1 MTPHAAA
8 LSPDPAA
15 APASDLLLAE
25 ILTGLMAP
33 QKYLYP
39 KFFYDQHG
47 SELFDR
53 ICELPEYYLTRTEQK
68 ILEAHAPRFVRKLG
82 PGTRLVEPGSGSS
95 LKTHVLL
102 EALVAPAAYVPVDIS
117 RSHLLAVSDS
127 LVTRYPCI
135 EILPVCADFTQPF
148 ELPDPIIPI
157 RRTLV
162 FFPGSTIGNF
172 DRAEAIELM
181 RMMARIAG
189 QDGLVM
195 IGADLRKSPA
205 LLEAAYND
213 AAGVTAEFNLNLLA
227 RLNREYGADF
237 DLDAFEHRAPWVEED
252 SRIEMHL
259 VSRRAQRAHIGGAEI
274 AFEAGESIW
283 TESCHKYDCDQFAAM
298 AAAAGLNVREIWM
311 DDERRFSVQLLG
323 VGAGDQHGEQHF

>member
-1 MTPHAAA
+1 MSSHAAA
-8 LSPDPAA
+8 LSPDIAA

-25 ILTGLMAP
+25 ILTGLNAP

-53 ICELPEYYLTRTEQK
+53 ICELPEYYLTRIEQA
-68 ILEAHAPRFVRKLG
+68 ILETHAPRFIRRLG
-82 PGTRLVEPGSGSS
+82 PGIRLVEPGSGSS
-95 LKTHVLL
+95 LKTRVLL
-102 EALVAPAAYVPVDIS
+102 DALVAPAVYVPVDIS
-117 RSHLLAVSDS
+117 RSHLLAVAES

-135 EILPVCADFTQPF
+135 EILPVCADFTLPF
-148 ELPDPIIPI
+148 DLPDAALPI
-157 RRTLV
+157 RQTVV

-172 DRAEAIELM
+172 DRDEAIALL
-181 RMMARIAG
+181 RMMAQLAG
-189 QDGLVM
+189 HDGLV
-195 IGADLRKSPA
+195 IVGADLRKSRA
-205 LLEAAYND
+205 VLEAAYND

-237 DLDAFEHRAPWVEED
+237 DLDAFEHRAPWVEKD

-259 VSRRAQRAHIGGAEI
+259 VSRRAQRARIGGAEI
-274 AFEAGESIW
+274 VFEAGESIW

-298 AAAAGLNVREIWM
+298 AAAAGLDVREIWM
-311 DDERRFSVQLLG
+311 DDEQRFSVQLLV
-323 VGAGDQHGEQHF
+323 VGEGNPHGEQDN